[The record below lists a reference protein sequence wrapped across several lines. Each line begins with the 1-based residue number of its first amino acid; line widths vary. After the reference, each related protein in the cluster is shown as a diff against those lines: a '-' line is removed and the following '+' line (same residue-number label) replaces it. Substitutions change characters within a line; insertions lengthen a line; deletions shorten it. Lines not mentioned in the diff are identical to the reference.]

1 MAITLSAAILDWCLR
16 KTRADKSRDYRDVI
30 VFEKLR
36 FQNVFRPHLGPVH
49 TNPFSNENGTVLV
62 RIRLSSTLQRRK
74 RSPKT
79 EPFKNALQSGAIWKR
94 CFLKTLFSRV
104 DGGCYLRHDQVP
116 DHSTVSIQIG
126 ANFAGRYLEMHM
138 HRVHLSVRTDG
149 LKAFSKRI
157 RRCSVDR
164 WKWYENDKC
173 GRKSFRKWSKTAPFS
188 FGNGFVWTGPNSA
201 QFYRTYRLNLHRQL
215 NTVQLRNKRKKF
227 SNKIGSE
234 LGSSK

>member
-1 MAITLSAAILDWCLR
+1 MSSVELNMIR
-16 KTRADKSRDYRDVI
+16 TRFSDRLVLFWAKFDRWLAVPESCVI
-30 VFEKLR
+30 SVMLA
-36 FQNVFRPHLGPVH
+36 NWW
-49 TNPFSNENGTVLV
+49 
-62 RIRLSSTLQRRK
+62 
-74 RSPKT
+74 
-79 EPFKNALQSGAIWKR
+79 NALQFKTRQDKIRQDVLFKALVKR
-94 CFLKTLFSRV
+94 RVIVDDSWLSPNYHQLSPTIVQMVKRQKKFVIVDDRSRAV
-104 DGGCYLRHDQVP
+104 MH
-116 DHSTVSIQIG
+116 
-126 ANFAGRYLEMHM
+126 AGRYFEIRIR
-138 HRVHLSVRTDG
+138 RVHLSMRTEG
-149 LKAFSKRI
+149 IKAFSKRI

-188 FGNGFVWTGPNSA
+188 FENGFVWTGPNSA